1 MKNKGFW
8 WVAQIGVIVLA
19 SVGALA
25 QTSQLEHFRGT
36 INDYTPATGVS
47 GPWQISGTW
56 SLDLKDNSTQATF
69 SAALTMVRSDMGV
82 ILNGTSTSG
91 GGSLDVSAQR
101 NAHTHHMALVEGT
114 VTPIPNG
121 FEVTGP
127 ITITANGKYPPPF
140 GTPSTAT
147 IDIVGGNSVTF
158 SNIKLTLTGAA
169 ATHFGPQAINGV
181 VRSAK

>member
-8 WVAQIGVIVLA
+8 WVAQIGVLALA

-25 QTSQLEHFRGT
+25 QTFHPEHFSGT

-47 GPWQISGTW
+47 GPWEMNGTW
-56 SLDLKDNSTQATF
+56 SLDLSNDPSKATF
-69 SAALTMVRSDMGV
+69 SAALTMGRSDMGV
-82 ILNGTSTSG
+82 MLNGAPG
-91 GGSLDVSAQR
+91 GGSLDVPAQR
-101 NAHTHHMALVEGT
+101 NAHTHHMVLVDGV
-114 VTPIPNG
+114 VTLIPGG

-127 ITITANGKYPPPF
+127 ITITGNGKYPPPF

-147 IDIVGGNSVTF
+147 IDVVGGNSVAF
-158 SNIKLTLTGAA
+158 SNIKLTLAGAA
-169 ATHFGPQAINGV
+169 VTHFGTQPINGV

>member
-8 WVAQIGVIVLA
+8 WVAQIGVLALA

-25 QTSQLEHFRGT
+25 QTSQPEHFSGT

-47 GPWQISGTW
+47 GPWEMNGTW
-56 SLDLKDNSTQATF
+56 SLDLSNGFSKATF
-69 SAALTMVRSDMGV
+69 SAAITMGRSDMGV
-82 ILNGTSTSG
+82 MLNGAAG
-91 GGSLDVSAQR
+91 GGSLDVPAQR
-101 NAHTHHMALVEGT
+101 NAHTHHMVLVDGA
-114 VTPIPNG
+114 VTLIPGG

-127 ITITANGKYPPPF
+127 ITITGNGKYPPPF

-147 IDIVGGNSVTF
+147 IDIVGGNSVAF
-158 SNIKLTLTGAA
+158 SNIKVTLAGAA
-169 ATHFGPQAINGV
+169 VTHFGTQPINGV